1 MRKTNNIVSKNINF
15 YEALT
20 KISETGIKTLI
31 ILNKNKSIYGII
43 TEGSIRKQI
52 LKGVALSSVI
62 EKYINKDFKFL
73 YFDKIQKINLTN
85 MFAEKKYEILPV
97 VDKNKKFKFYLEWS
111 DYLKKKEFF
120 LIKENNLPVVIM
132 SGGKGVRM
140 KPISITIPKPLIPF
154 KEKTVIEAIIDNFKE
169 KGFANFNFILNHKSN
184 LVKNYLNSVKK
195 NLKFKFFMEKEPL
208 GTAGGLSLLKR
219 EKFENFILTN
229 CDTIT
234 KSNINDIIEFHKS
247 KKNDM
252 TLVAAIKDFQFPI
265 WHT

>member
-97 VDKNKKFKFYLEWS
+97 LDKNKKFKFYL
-111 DYLKKKEFF
+111 
-120 LIKENNLPVVIM
+120 
-132 SGGKGVRM
+132 
-140 KPISITIPKPLIPF
+140 
-154 KEKTVIEAIIDNFKE
+154 
-169 KGFANFNFILNHKSN
+169 
-184 LVKNYLNSVKK
+184 
-195 NLKFKFFMEKEPL
+195 
-208 GTAGGLSLLKR
+208 
-219 EKFENFILTN
+219 
-229 CDTIT
+229 
-234 KSNINDIIEFHKS
+234 
-247 KKNDM
+247 
-252 TLVAAIKDFQFPI
+252 
-265 WHT
+265 